1 MQIIIFGSPG
11 VGKGTQAK
19 ILNNR
24 LGIPHI
30 STGDLLRD
38 AYRNR
43 TPLGL
48 KAHELIER
56 GELVPDNIMIDLM
69 REMLR
74 EKAYQNGFILDGFP
88 RTVSQAEALEKLFK
102 ELNFNHTVVLMMQAE
117 EDEIVKRL
125 TNRRTCSSCNNIFTH
140 DKVKGLD
147 TCPNCGAKGTLY
159 QRNDDKE
166 EVIRKR
172 IKIYEESTL
181 PVLNYMRAKEK
192 IYFINALKPVDEVT
206 EEIIKI
212 LQSVKEDITV

>member
-1 MQIIIFGSPG
+1 MEIIIFGSPG

-19 ILNNR
+19 ILKNR

-30 STGDLLRD
+30 STGDILRD
-38 AYRNR
+38 AYRNNK
-43 TPLGL
+43 PFGL

-56 GELVPDNIMIDLM
+56 GELVPDNIMIDLI
-69 REMLR
+69 REMLK
-74 EKAYQNGFILDGFP
+74 EKDFQNGFILDGFP

-102 ELNFNHTVVLMMQAE
+102 ELNFHHTVVLMMQAA

-125 TNRRTCSSCNNIFTH
+125 TNRRTCSNCNNIFTSEM
-140 DKVKGLD
+140 VKGLES
-147 TCPNCGAKGTLY
+147 CPNCGAKGTLY

-166 EVIRKR
+166 EVIRRR

-192 IYFINALKPVDEVT
+192 IYFINALNPVESVT
-206 EEIIKI
+206 EEILKI
-212 LQSVKEDITV
+212 LKGVKENITV